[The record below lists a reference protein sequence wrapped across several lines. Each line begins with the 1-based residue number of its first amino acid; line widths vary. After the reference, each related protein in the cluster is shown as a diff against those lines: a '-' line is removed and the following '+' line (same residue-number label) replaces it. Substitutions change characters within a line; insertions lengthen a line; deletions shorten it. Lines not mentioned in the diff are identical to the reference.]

1 MYYIYMTL
9 VQDDVEAQRK
19 GIVEIFYNVGNTNP
33 IYLPHVTASQR
44 LHSALPVKVAANHAC
59 SDDPIVRTM
68 FQICRPF
75 FSLER
80 LSRMRIHMGKFTAFC
95 ADGVSITSLVMSSS
109 LLYLRFCFVLHMSKK
124 GGHLEVQYELLSYGI
139 PLAALPVNADG
150 VGSRAYNCRW
160 LQERRELE
168 KQQRLME
175 TASTAMVTSTTA
187 DSQKPTTVTN
197 YTDVVPSSTSTS
209 GEVARRFSNL

>member
-1 MYYIYMTL
+1 
-9 VQDDVEAQRK
+9 
-19 GIVEIFYNVGNTNP
+19 
-33 IYLPHVTASQR
+33 
-44 LHSALPVKVAANHAC
+44 
-59 SDDPIVRTM
+59 
-68 FQICRPF
+68 
-75 FSLER
+75 
-80 LSRMRIHMGKFTAFC
+80 
-95 ADGVSITSLVMSSS
+95 
-109 LLYLRFCFVLHMSKK
+109 MSKK

-209 GEVARRFSNL
+209 GNVARRSSPIYKEMLILEPMDNDCVLGRGKAIDQHVGNVRFRHLLQHPNLVMEFENKPKNMKFEFAHSARRVLEEQHDVRFIKENPNGFGWVMADDHPIKEKILRTMRRYIATQKKLQQKQLQQM